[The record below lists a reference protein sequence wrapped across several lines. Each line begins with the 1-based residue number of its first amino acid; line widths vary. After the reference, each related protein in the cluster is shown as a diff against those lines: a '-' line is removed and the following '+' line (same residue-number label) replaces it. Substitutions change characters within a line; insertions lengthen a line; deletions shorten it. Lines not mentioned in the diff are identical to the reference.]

1 MFSSCYAVDAVEPPS
16 PFAPGDFDG
25 AGTVFTNGNTVLAG
39 YQKEDRAPSI
49 NGIGGHRKGS
59 ETYLQTAL
67 RETVEEL
74 FGLDDVPATLIQTLG
89 QTLKTSRVHKSG
101 SYVLV
106 IYTFADLETLLKV
119 VERAVKR
126 SPLYS
131 VFPKTLSSLIIDRNP
146 DVNPRPEIV
155 HLCIL
160 PVVKGCFI
168 DSQLLDDMEIIKPG
182 LTVGPMMISV

>member
-1 MFSSCYAVDAVEPPS
+1 MFSSCYSVDAVEPPS
-16 PFAPGDFDG
+16 PFAPEDFDG

-39 YQKEDRAPSI
+39 YQKEDRSPSI
-49 NGIGGHRKGS
+49 NGIGGHRKGA

-74 FGLDDVPATLIQTLG
+74 FGLDDVPVTLIQTLG

-119 VERAVKR
+119 VERAVRR
-126 SPLYS
+126 SPLYR
-131 VFPKTLSSLIIDRNP
+131 VFPKTLSSLIIDRDPN
-146 DVNPRPEIV
+146 VNPRPEII

-160 PVVKGCFI
+160 PVVKGCFV
-168 DSQLLDDMEIIKPG
+168 DSQLLEDMEIIKPE
-182 LTVGPMMISV
+182 LAATRMMISV